1 MASNTSTN
9 VLGVYSSI
17 IGTCKS
23 KRDDRTA
30 LQSNLTL
37 QNVILRRFLTF
48 HTHLKEKT
56 LQKFKFYL
64 KKCVFQSEK

>member
-9 VLGVYSSI
+9 VLEVYSI
-17 IGTCKS
+17 LMETCKS

-48 HTHLKEKT
+48 HTHFKAKIASKT
-56 LQKFKFYL
+56 QILR
-64 KKCVFQSEK
+64 